1 VTSSGKI
8 DWLVTAGL
16 LVLSVVPIAAGT
28 VRVFELG
35 AGTEITPNNA
45 RFFAAPL
52 PFVLH
57 IFSATVYC
65 VLGAFQFNAGLRRR
79 KLGWHRVSGKILVPC
94 GLVVA
99 LSGLW
104 MTLFYPTGIESP
116 AKFDGQFLSAIR
128 LLVGTAMAAFL
139 CFGFAAVRRH
149 DIAQHSAWMI
159 RAYALGLGAGTQV
172 LTHLPWF
179 IFPSIQGEMARTL
192 FMSAGWAVNLGVAQW
207 LIWRW
212 PR

>member
-1 VTSSGKI
+1 MTSPGKT

-16 LVLSVVPIAAGT
+16 LALSVIPIAAGT

-35 AGTEITPNNA
+35 VGTEITPKNA
-45 RFFAAPL
+45 RFFSVPL

-65 VLGAFQFNAGLRRR
+65 VLGAFQFNASFRRR
-79 KLGWHRVSGKILVPC
+79 KLGWHRVSGQILVPC

-116 AKFDGQFLSAIR
+116 EKFDGQILSAIR

-149 DIAQHSAWMI
+149 DIAHHSAWMI

-179 IFPSIQGEMARTL
+179 LFPSIQGEMARTF
-192 FMSAGWAVNLGVAQW
+192 FMSAGWAINLGVAQW

-212 PR
+212 SH

>member
-1 VTSSGKI
+1 MTSPGKT

-16 LVLSVVPIAAGT
+16 LALSVIPIAAGT

-35 AGTEITPNNA
+35 VGTEITPKNA
-45 RFFAAPL
+45 RFFSVPL

-57 IFSATVYC
+57 IFSATIYC
-65 VLGAFQFNAGLRRR
+65 VLGAFQFNASFRRR
-79 KLGWHRVSGKILVPC
+79 KLGWHRVSGQILVPC

-116 AKFDGQFLSAIR
+116 EKFDGQILSAIR

-149 DIAQHSAWMI
+149 DIAHHSAWMI

-179 IFPSIQGEMARTL
+179 LFPSIQGEMARTF
-192 FMSAGWAVNLGVAQW
+192 FMSAGWAINLGVAQW

-212 PR
+212 SH